1 MLRCAALAA
10 TCLALHLAA
19 PTSSIVAFLK
29 WGLALWT
36 VVELNA
42 VLNRWA
48 EDRWVWAA
56 DKSAWDWNNEIAV
69 VTGGSNGIGA
79 CLVQRLVGRGIKVA
93 ILDVGPLA
101 DSFTNGAHPTPPPAF
116 CETNPIAS

>member
-10 TCLALHLAA
+10 TCTALHLAGPA
-19 PTSSIVAFLK
+19 SSLVGLLK

-36 VVELNA
+36 VVEFNS

-48 EDRWVWAA
+48 EDRWVWTA
-56 DKSAWDWNNEIAV
+56 DHGGWDWNKEIAV

-79 CLVQRLVGRGIKVA
+79 CIVQKLVAHGIKVA
-93 ILDVGPLA
+93 ILDVGPMA
-101 DSFTNGAHPTPPPAF
+101 DSFTDGVTQRHLRLPPK
-116 CETNPIAS
+116 TNPIDR